1 MSLILLIN
9 EGEEDLNDEF
19 KYYFSKKFKAIYDL
33 AFGKNFCH
41 IINIK
46 KIQSYNFKNGDF
58 CLLCFYPKLD
68 ELKKLKK
75 YINDKYSYLGMN
87 LADSQQYLSE
97 IFSYYAK
104 FLDFCFTGEL
114 GESFMYESFYG
125 IASFHHPLFII
136 KTKNIFEKPSK
147 LDESCK
153 RIFDFVHCGRID
165 NERRGRNEIYN
176 NLKNSKIKFL
186 FIGPS
191 KNCKFLKMRELH
203 GNFRKCKFGIVNAS
217 APSSNPLSKRKITYQ
232 HQFKGKI
239 WEYMVAGC
247 IPVLDH
253 APNSYAFEMKEGVNY
268 FRLSDFS
275 EKNLESLLENDESI
289 INKMREENFNLIK
302 KYCSINSLKKKF
314 NLFSESSMLHTS
326 KNQEISIF
334 YELIC
339 KASYDYSILRKKFSF
354 SIIFSGFY
362 FYKIFNKFFSKFL

>member
-1 MSLILLIN
+1 MSLILIIN
-9 EGEEDLNDEF
+9 EKEKDLNDEF
-19 KYYFSKKFKAIYDL
+19 KYYFFLKFKAIYDK
-33 AFGKNFCH
+33 AFGRNFTR

-46 KIQSYNFKNGDF
+46 EIKSYNFKNGDF
-58 CLLCFYPKLD
+58 FLLCFYPKLG

-75 YINDKYSYLGMN
+75 YINARYSFLGMN
-87 LADSQQYLSE
+87 LADSQQYLKE

-125 IASFHHPLFII
+125 IASFHHPLFVIR
-136 KTKNIFEKPSK
+136 TKNFFEKPTK
-147 LDESCK
+147 LDKSNK
-153 RIFDFVHCGRID
+153 RIFDFVHSGRID

-191 KNCKFLKMRELH
+191 KNCKFLKMKELH
-203 GNFRKCKFGIVNAS
+203 LNFRKCKFGIVNGS

-239 WEYMVAGC
+239 FEYMIAGC
-247 IPVLDH
+247 VPVIDH
-253 APNSYAFEMKEGVNY
+253 APNSYAFELKEGVNY

-275 EKNLESLLENDESI
+275 KKNLESLLENDESV
-289 INKMREENFNLIK
+289 INKIREENFNLIK
-302 KYCSINSLKKKF
+302 KYCSINSFKKQF
-314 NLFSESSMLHTS
+314 NLFMESSMLHTS
-326 KNQEISIF
+326 KNQEITIF
-334 YELIC
+334 DELMC

-362 FYKIFNKFFSKFL
+362 FYKIFNKFFSKF